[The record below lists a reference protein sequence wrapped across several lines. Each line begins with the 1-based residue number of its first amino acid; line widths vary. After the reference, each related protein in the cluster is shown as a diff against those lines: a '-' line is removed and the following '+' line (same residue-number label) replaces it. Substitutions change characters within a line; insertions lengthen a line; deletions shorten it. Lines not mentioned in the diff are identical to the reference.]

1 VGVSSKLAGSGLVPV
16 GVIDVD
22 RSAANLVWQKFSD
35 VGPWAERKIARSE
48 ARDGVGEGHAV
59 ENWPLLSFA

>member
-1 VGVSSKLAGSGLVPV
+1 VGVSSKRPGSGLVPV

-22 RSAANLVWQKFSD
+22 RSAANLVWQKVSD

-59 ENWPLLSFA
+59 ENCLLLSFA